1 MLHLKLEHT
10 STLGFPFAPQHLPL
24 IRSVSRFFECLA
36 IKTLPAPTANLRAT
50 PTIRRTSIV
59 RRFNALLLVWVSLAL
74 PACSD
79 STKPSS
85 DESGKAQTEGGPAAG
100 GLSKAAPS
108 DEPRSFQS
116 ADGRFRA
123 RFPGEPTVG
132 QRDASPEAGTTGTD
146 TYALIRLPR
155 TYIIEC
161 SHLAKPGDT
170 QQEIQRSIAA
180 SQGSGEGLK
189 VLESKDVTLKGRA
202 GKDTLCSVDDG
213 DRLCRERFFVDGKD
227 LYHIISIVPNTEED
241 GRSAAAFVESFE
253 LLKD

>member
-1 MLHLKLEHT
+1 M
-10 STLGFPFAPQHLPL
+10 
-24 IRSVSRFFECLA
+24 
-36 IKTLPAPTANLRAT
+36 
-50 PTIRRTSIV
+50 
-59 RRFNALLLVWVSLAL
+59 RRFTTLFLVSVSLAL

-79 STKPSS
+79 STKSPS
-85 DESGKAQTEGGPAAG
+85 DEIGKPQTEGGPAAA
-100 GLSKAAPS
+100 GLTKAAPS
-108 DEPRSFQS
+108 DEPRSFES
-116 ADGRFRA
+116 PDGRFRA
-123 RFPGEPTVG
+123 RFPGDPTVG
-132 QRDASPEAGTTGTD
+132 QRDASPEAGTVGTD
-146 TYALIRLPR
+146 TYSLMRLPR

-161 SHLAKPGDT
+161 SHLAKPGDPKK
-170 QQEIQRSIAA
+170 EIQRLIAE

-227 LYHIISIVPNTEED
+227 IYHIISIVPNTDED

>member
-1 MLHLKLEHT
+1 M
-10 STLGFPFAPQHLPL
+10 
-24 IRSVSRFFECLA
+24 
-36 IKTLPAPTANLRAT
+36 
-50 PTIRRTSIV
+50 
-59 RRFNALLLVWVSLAL
+59 RRFTALLLVSVSLAL

-79 STKPSS
+79 STKSSS
-85 DESGKAQTEGGPAAG
+85 DELGKPQTEGGPAAG
-100 GLSKAAPS
+100 GLTKAAPS
-108 DEPRSFQS
+108 DEPRTFASP
-116 ADGRFRA
+116 DGRFRA

-132 QRDASPEAGTTGTD
+132 QRDASPEAGTVGTD
-146 TYALIRLPR
+146 TYSLIRLPR

-161 SHLAKPGDT
+161 SHLAKPGDP
-170 QQEIQRSIAA
+170 QKEIQRLIAA

-227 LYHIISIVPNTEED
+227 LYHIISIVPNTDDD